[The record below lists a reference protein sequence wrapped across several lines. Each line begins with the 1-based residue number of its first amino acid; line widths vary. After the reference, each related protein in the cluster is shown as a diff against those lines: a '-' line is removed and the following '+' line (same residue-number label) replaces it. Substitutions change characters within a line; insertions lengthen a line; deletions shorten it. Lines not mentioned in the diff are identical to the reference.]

1 MEGEKTGGFVLEVLP
16 QRFFYHG
23 ESDLVPRDVFF
34 RKKTYLAAFATGL
47 DMAVEQTCAK
57 HDINL
62 ADIAD
67 IKQRIRGDN
76 FNPGPGNIKTLFVNK
91 TDADFS
97 RNIYEII

>member
-1 MEGEKTGGFVLEVLP
+1 
-16 QRFFYHG
+16 
-23 ESDLVPRDVFF
+23 
-34 RKKTYLAAFATGL
+34 
-47 DMAVEQTCAK
+47 MAVEQTCAK